1 MRAVVC
7 RGAGGPEVLAVARVP
22 DPEPGPQ
29 ELLVRVRAAALNRA
43 DVMQRAGSYS
53 PPPGVSPILG
63 VEIAGEVVALG
74 SEVTGHSLG
83 ERVCGIVGGGGY
95 AELCPLDAEMAL
107 AVPEGWSFATAA
119 AMPEV
124 FFTADTTLFELGRL
138 AAGQSVLV
146 HAGGSGVGTACVQLA
161 KAAGARAVVTA
172 GSAEK
177 IARAVELGAAAGW
190 NYKEVDFVA
199 AVLDWSGGE
208 GVDVVEDFIGGPYL
222 ARNLAVL
229 KPDGRLILVGD
240 LGGEVAELDVLPV
253 ILRRLQ
259 ILGSSM
265 RPLPLAGKRAI
276 ARRFRERWLPALL
289 AGDLRPIVDRVFPF
303 EDAAA
308 AHAYMEADRN
318 FGKILLELG

>member
-7 RGAGGPEVLAVARVP
+7 RGHGGPEVLALAEVP
-22 DPEPGPQ
+22 DPEPGPR

-63 VEIAGEVVALG
+63 VELAGEVVGWG
-74 SEVTGHSLG
+74 SEVRGHALG

-107 AVPEGWSFATAA
+107 AVPPGWSFAEAA
-119 AMPEV
+119 AWTEV

-146 HAGGSGVGTACVQLA
+146 HAGGSGVGTACIQLA
-161 KAAGARAVVTA
+161 RAAGARVVVTA
-172 GSAEK
+172 GSGEK
-177 IARAVELGAAAGW
+177 IERAIGLGAEAGW
-190 NYKEVDFVA
+190 NYKQVDFAA
-199 AVLDWSGGE
+199 AVLAWSGGL
-208 GVDVVEDFIGGPYL
+208 GVDVVEDFVGGPYL

-229 KPDGRLILVGD
+229 KDDGRLVLVGD
-240 LGGEVAELDVLPV
+240 LGGEVGELDVLPV

-265 RPLPLAGKRAI
+265 RPLPIEGKRAI
-276 ARRFRERWLPALL
+276 ARRFRERWLAAFLD
-289 AGDLRPIVDRVFPF
+289 GRLRPIVDRVFPF
-303 EDAAA
+303 AEATA
-308 AHAYMEADRN
+308 AHEHMEADRN
-318 FGKILLELG
+318 FGKILLEV

>member
-7 RGAGGPEVLAVARVP
+7 RGAGGPEVLGVAELP
-22 DPEPGPQ
+22 DPEPGPE

-63 VEIAGEVVALG
+63 VEIAGEVVGMG
-74 SEVTGHSLG
+74 SAVTGHALG

-95 AELCPLDAEMAL
+95 AELCPLDAEMAI
-107 AVPEGWSFATAA
+107 AVPEGWSFVDAA
-119 AMPEV
+119 ALPEV

-138 AAGQSVLV
+138 AAGETVLV

-161 KAAGARAVVTA
+161 RARGARAIVTA

-177 IARAVELGAAAGW
+177 IARAIELGAAAGW

-199 AVLDWSGGE
+199 AVLDWTGGR
-208 GVDVVEDFIGGPYL
+208 GVDVVEDFVGGPYL

-229 KPDGRLILVGD
+229 KDEGRLVLVGD
-240 LGGEVAELDVLPV
+240 LAGEPAEVDVLPI

-265 RPLPLAGKRAI
+265 RPLPIEGKRAI
-276 ARRFRERWLPALL
+276 ARRFRERWLPAFLR
-289 AGDLRPIVDRVFPF
+289 GDLHPIVDRVFPF
-303 EDAAA
+303 EEVAQ

>member
-7 RGAGGPEVLAVARVP
+7 RGHGGPEVLDVGEVP
-22 DPEPGPQ
+22 DPVPGPH

-43 DVMQRAGSYS
+43 DVMQRAGSYA

-63 VEIAGEVVALG
+63 VELAGEVVGWG
-74 SEVTGHSLG
+74 SEVRGHAVG

-95 AELCPLDAEMAL
+95 AELCPLDAEMAV
-107 AVPEGWSFATAA
+107 AIPAGWSFAAA
-119 AMPEV
+119 AATTEV
-124 FFTADTTLFELGRL
+124 FFTADTTLFALGGL
-138 AAGQSVLV
+138 AAGQTVLI
-146 HAGGSGVGTACVQLA
+146 HAGGSGVGTACIQLA
-161 KAAGARAVVTA
+161 RAAGARALVTA

-177 IARAVELGAAAGW
+177 IARAIELGAAAGW
-190 NYKEVDFVA
+190 NYKEVDFAA
-199 AVLDWSGGE
+199 AVLAWTGGE

-222 ARNLAVL
+222 ARNLSVL

-240 LGGEVAELDVLPV
+240 LGGEMGELDVLPL

-265 RPLPLAGKRAI
+265 RPLPIEGKRAI
-276 ARRFRERWLPALL
+276 ARRFRERWLPEFV
-289 AGDLRPIVDRVFPF
+289 AGRLRPIVDRVFPF
-303 EDAAA
+303 AEAAA

-318 FGKILLELG
+318 FGKILLEI

>member
-1 MRAVVC
+1 MRAIVC
-7 RGAGGPEVLAVARVP
+7 QGFGGPEVLRVAAVP
-22 DPEPGPQ
+22 DPAPGPR
-29 ELLVRVRAAALNRA
+29 ELLVEVRAAALNRA

-63 VEIAGEVVALG
+63 VELAGEVVGWG
-74 SEVTGHSLG
+74 SEVTGHALG
-83 ERVCGIVGGGGY
+83 ERVCGIVGGGAY
-95 AELCPLDAEMAL
+95 AELCPLDAEMA
-107 AVPEGWSFATAA
+107 VPVPDGWSFAAAA

-161 KAAGARAVVTA
+161 RAVGARAVVTA
-172 GSAEK
+172 GTAEK
-177 IARAVELGAAAGW
+177 IARAIELGAEAGW
-190 NYKEVDFVA
+190 IYKEVDFA
-199 AVLDWSGGE
+199 PAVLEWSGGE
-208 GVDVVEDFIGGPYL
+208 GVDVVEDFIGGSYL

-229 KPDGRLILVGD
+229 KPGGRLILVGD
-240 LGGEVAELDVLPV
+240 LGGEAGELDVLPV

-265 RPLPLAGKRAI
+265 RPLPIEGKRAI
-276 ARRFRERWLPALL
+276 ARRFRERWLPEL
-289 AGDLRPIVDRVFPF
+289 AAGRLRPIVDRVFPF
-303 EDAAA
+303 AEAAA

-318 FGKILLELG
+318 FGKILLEI

>member
-7 RGAGGPEVLAVARVP
+7 RGNGGPEVLAIAEVP

-43 DVMQRAGSYS
+43 DVMQRQGPYA

-63 VEIAGEVVALG
+63 VEIAGEVVAMG
-74 SEVTGHSLG
+74 AEVTGHAVG

-95 AELCPLDAEMAL
+95 AELCPLDAGMAID
-107 AVPEGWSFATAA
+107 VPDGWSFAQAA
-119 AMPEV
+119 AVPEV

-138 AAGQSVLV
+138 AAGQTVLV

-161 KAAGARAVVTA
+161 RAAGATAVVTA

-177 IARAVELGAAAGW
+177 IARAIELGAAAGW
-190 NYKEVDFVA
+190 NHREVDFVA
-199 AVLDWSGGE
+199 AVLDWTGGR
-208 GVDVVEDFIGGPYL
+208 GVDLVEDFIGGPYL
-222 ARNLAVL
+222 PRNLAVL
-229 KPDGRLILVGD
+229 KDEGRLILVGD
-240 LGGEVAELDVLPV
+240 LAEEPATVDVLPI

-259 ILGSSM
+259 ILGSAM
-265 RPLPLAGKRAI
+265 RPLAIEAKRAI
-276 ARRFRERWLPALL
+276 ARRFRERWLPKLL
-289 AGDLRPIVDRVFPF
+289 AGDLHPVIDRVFPF
-303 EDAAA
+303 AEVAA
-308 AHAYMEADRN
+308 AHAYMEANRN